1 MNREEKKDF
10 VSSVKSIVNENS
22 LILVFHYR
30 GLSMSEMSELRVQ
43 SFHSGSNIKVT
54 KNRLTKLA
62 LAETDKA
69 ELSPLFDGPTAIAY
83 SNDPVSLTKLVTNF
97 AKNNNKLVLVGGIMD
112 KEILS
117 VEKIEILSKLPSL
130 DEARAQLIG
139 LIKTPAQRIAGI
151 LSVPAGDL
159 ARVFNAYGQQ

>member
-1 MNREEKKDF
+1 MNRLQKQNF
-10 VSSVKSIVNENS
+10 VENIKSIISEYS

-30 GLSMSEMSELRVQ
+30 GMSVNEISELRVK
-43 SFHSGSNIKVT
+43 SFETGANIKVT
-54 KNRLTKLA
+54 NNRLIKIA
-62 LAETDKA
+62 LDGSEKSAMS
-69 ELSPLFDGPTAIAY
+69 ELFEGPTAIAY
-83 SNDPVSLTKLVTNF
+83 SNDPVNLTKLVTNF
-97 AKNNNKLVLVGGIMD
+97 AKNNSKLVLVGGIMD

-139 LIKTPAQRIAGI
+139 LLNTPAQKIAGI
-151 LSVPAGDL
+151 LSVPSGNL